1 MDFLLTSPK
10 LCFEFFSQLVNDS
23 RIAFV
28 IQDTDDRLVV
38 VSKAFARQFG
48 YSRRDLVGKTLTE
61 LIIPDYLVA
70 EARDV
75 SSRVMSGLTVEQET
89 IRHGKDG
96 SMFHV
101 HLTAL
106 PLIRDSRIVARIA
119 IYNDITSERTAQ
131 RKYREIV
138 DNAVEG
144 IFQSSVNGRYLQA
157 NPALAAI
164 YGYDSPQELM
174 AHLQDIAGQLY
185 VKKGRREEFMEVM
198 RRDGRVAHF
207 ESQIRQKDGSVIW
220 IEEHARAVCDASGN
234 PLYFEGAVI
243 DITSR
248 KKAEEDLKKSEEE
261 YRTIFDTTGTA
272 SVIIEQDMS
281 ISLANSEFLA
291 LTGYTQGDLDAGLLF
306 SEVVAP
312 ADKERIAT
320 YHKARRS
327 AGTGAPRSYELRIIS
342 KQGEVRDT
350 VITVALLPG
359 DTRTVASLADISDRK
374 RAEQMLK
381 HQAFHDPL
389 TGLPNRFLLMD
400 RLEHV
405 LSRRGH
411 HNYAVLFLDLDR
423 FKVINDSLGH
433 LVGDMLLERV
443 SETIKSCLRKEDTL
457 ARFGGDEF
465 VILIEDVPRPSLAIR
480 VAERILEKLETPFTI
495 DEHVIHAG
503 TSIGIVQGCLKYNRP
518 EQLLRDAD
526 TAMYRA
532 KANGKGCYALFDQ
545 NMHTTAVDLLQM
557 ENDLRTGLEQN
568 QFILHYQPIHGL
580 EKNILVGFEALVR
593 WEHPVRGMV
602 PPDKFI
608 PLAEETGLIIPLGR
622 QILRDACNQMQTW
635 QNLYPFREDMVMHVN
650 VSGAQFSD
658 PNLLENISDA
668 LHDSGLPPHCLK
680 LELTESVLMTMA
692 DDAVNILNA
701 VRQLGV
707 LVGIDDFGTGY
718 SSLSYLHRFPV
729 NTLKVDRSFVT
740 GIGADN
746 ENGKIVRTIIALAHE
761 LGMDVVA
768 EGVEDVGELDHL
780 RDLNCEFAQGY
791 FFSRPV
797 PPRDILKLL
806 RESS

>member
-1 MDFLLTSPK
+1 MDFLSTSPTDC
-10 LCFEFFSQLVNDS
+10 LEFFSLLVEDS

-28 IQDTDDRLVV
+28 IQDPDDSIIV
-38 VSKAFARQFG
+38 VSRAFAHQFG
-48 YSRRDLVGKTLTE
+48 YSRGDLLGKTLTE
-61 LIIPDYLVA
+61 RIIPDYLISECREVG
-70 EARDV
+70 
-75 SSRVMSGLTVEQET
+75 SRVLSGQAVEHETV
-89 IRHGKDG
+89 RRGADG
-96 SMFHV
+96 TMYHV

-106 PLIRDSRIVARIA
+106 PLVRDGEVIARVA
-119 IYNDITSERTAQ
+119 IYNDITSERIAQ
-131 RKYREIV
+131 RRYREIV

-144 IFQSSVNGRYLQA
+144 IFQSSVDGRYLQV

-164 YGYDSPQELM
+164 YGYESPRELM
-174 AHLQDIAGQLY
+174 VSLRDIGGQLY
-185 VKKGRREEFMEVM
+185 VKEERREEFMKIM

-207 ESQIRQKDGSVIW
+207 ESQIRKKDGTVIW
-220 IEEHARAVCDASGN
+220 IEEHARAVCDRSGN
-234 PLYFEGAVI
+234 TLYFEGAVI

-248 KKAEEDLKKSEEE
+248 KRAEEDLKKSEEE
-261 YRTIFDTTGTA
+261 YRTIFNTTGTA

-291 LTGYTQGDLDAGLLF
+291 LTGYAQTDIDAGLLF
-306 SEVVAP
+306 TEVVAP
-312 ADKERIAT
+312 ADKDRIAA
-320 YHKARRS
+320 YHNARRN
-327 AGTGAPRSYELRIIS
+327 ADTGAPRSYELRVIS
-342 KQGEVRDT
+342 RQGEVRDT

-374 RAEQMLK
+374 QAEQMLK

-433 LVGDMLLERV
+433 LAGDMLLERV
-443 SETIKSCLRKEDTL
+443 SETIKSCLRREDTL

-465 VILIEDVPRPSLAIR
+465 VILIEDVPRPSLAVR
-480 VAERILEKLETPFTI
+480 VAERILEKFEIPFTI

-503 TSIGIVQGCLKYNRP
+503 TSIGIVQGSSKYSRP

-568 QFILHYQPIHGL
+568 QFVLHYQPIHGI
-580 EKNILVGFEALVR
+580 EKDTLVGFEALVR
-593 WEHPVRGMV
+593 WEHPSRGMI

-622 QILRDACNQMQTW
+622 QILRDACRQMQIW

-668 LHDSGLPPHCLK
+668 LYDSGLPPHCLK

-692 DDAVNILNA
+692 DNAVDILNV
-701 VRQLGV
+701 VRELGV

-740 GIGADN
+740 GIGAEN
-746 ENGKIVRTIIALAHE
+746 ENAKIVRTIIALAHE

-768 EGVEDVGELDHL
+768 EGVEDDKDLAHL
-780 RDLNCEFAQGY
+780 RELNCEFAQGY